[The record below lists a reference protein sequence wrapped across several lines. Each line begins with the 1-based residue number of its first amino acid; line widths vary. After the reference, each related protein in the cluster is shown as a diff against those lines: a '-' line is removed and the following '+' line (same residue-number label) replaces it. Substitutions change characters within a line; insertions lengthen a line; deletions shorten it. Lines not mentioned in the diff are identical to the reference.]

1 MGKNAAEGNRK
12 KGKIAEEIRK
22 RIGRSVLIAYIVVEV
37 IIVIIMGQTVY
48 YNKKAQLT
56 LESESAANR
65 LAGFFEKY
73 ERETQTLALN
83 PQIQSVLSET
93 KAGDNI
99 LSAKAMGYVE
109 KYLVDAAGADSENVM
124 AVWIADL
131 DASVITQ
138 SDGYTSPDGWDITGR
153 AWYSCIETGKTVLT
167 EPYIDSSTGEIILSA
182 ATPIY
187 DEGGN
192 VLGAAGM
199 DISLDHVTEVLSGYT
214 IGSNGYVWLVSSDG
228 MLIYHPNAELVQ
240 QNITDVNVSDNVV
253 NAIVNQSTEF
263 LKYKADGTT
272 KYGSVQLVGE
282 TGYLVVS
289 NMPFL
294 EYYQMLF
301 ATIGVLLAIFA
312 VGIIVVMR
320 SIDKSAYALSK
331 PIAELNETASRL
343 AEGDLDVEL
352 NVMAKNE
359 IGELAE
365 SIRATVAR
373 LKEYIAYLK
382 EASGALDQIAD
393 GKLEIHLEQEYVGE
407 FRQLKE
413 ALLHISSSMN
423 DVMKNISAS
432 SQTVTSSAGD
442 LANSAQK
449 MAEGSGTQAAAVE
462 ELVATATSVA
472 EQVEE
477 SKKDALQSAE
487 ETQKVTAMME
497 QSQDKMQEMMEAVQ
511 KIHET
516 SKQVVGIIA
525 TIEEIADQTNLLS
538 LNASIEA
545 ARAGEAG
552 KGFAVVADEI
562 GKLAQESSKA
572 ANMTRELIGV
582 SMEEINKGNQ
592 IADHVMD
599 SLKTAVEAVD
609 NVNGM
614 IQKTAG
620 NAADQAQS
628 MEQIRVGIEEISQ
641 GVQDNSAIAEES
653 SATSE
658 ELASQATLLNELV
671 QHFELQP

>member
-1 MGKNAAEGNRK
+1 MQKAMTIAYAVGRNLYLNITNRCPCACTFCIRTMCD
-12 KGKIAEEIRK
+12 GAYGSDPLWLEHEPSMEEIRAALDK
-22 RIGRSVLIAYIVVEV
+22 EDLSQYEEVVFCGYGEPTERLDILCETAKLLKSRGVKTIRINTNGLSDLIHGRK
-37 IIVIIMGQTVY
+37 T
-48 YNKKAQLT
+48 
-56 LESESAANR
+56 AAD
-65 LAGFFEKY
+65 LKG
-73 ERETQTLALN
+73 
-83 PQIQSVLSET
+83 
-93 KAGDNI
+93 
-99 LSAKAMGYVE
+99 
-109 KYLVDAAGADSENVM
+109 LVDIVSVSLNAGTEAEYLKVTRPKYGAAAYPAMQQFALDCKQYVPQVM
-124 AVWIADL
+124 FSVVDILPQPEL
-131 DASVITQ
+131 DA
-138 SDGYTSPDGWDITGR
+138 
-153 AWYSCIETGKTVLT
+153 A
-167 EPYIDSSTGEIILSA
+167 
-182 ATPIY
+182 
-187 DEGGN
+187 
-192 VLGAAGM
+192 
-199 DISLDHVTEVLSGYT
+199 
-214 IGSNGYVWLVSSDG
+214 
-228 MLIYHPNAELVQ
+228 Q
-240 QNITDVNVSDNVV
+240 Q
-253 NAIVNQSTEF
+253 
-263 LKYKADGTT
+263 L
-272 KYGSVQLVGE
+272 
-282 TGYLVVS
+282 
-289 NMPFL
+289 
-294 EYYQMLF
+294 
-301 ATIGVLLAIFA
+301 
-312 VGIIVVMR
+312 
-320 SIDKSAYALSK
+320 
-331 PIAELNETASRL
+331 
-343 AEGDLDVEL
+343 
-352 NVMAKNE
+352 
-359 IGELAE
+359 
-365 SIRATVAR
+365 
-373 LKEYIAYLK
+373 
-382 EASGALDQIAD
+382 
-393 GKLEIHLEQEYVGE
+393 
-407 FRQLKE
+407 
-413 ALLHISSSMN
+413 
-423 DVMKNISAS
+423 
-432 SQTVTSSAGD
+432 
-442 LANSAQK
+442 
-449 MAEGSGTQAAAVE
+449 AEGSGTQAAAVE